1 MALYVMALAAI
12 VATTGIGIVIRKAM
26 REMAATPDQRQQIQS
41 RMFIGVAIAE
51 ALPLILIV
59 LGFIM
64 LESFTGSV
72 VVPVAIIIAVTAI
85 NFVVLLRTFLDLVK
99 DPHADKQTKTM
110 VQTTFFIGYALM
122 TAVPIIAIVAS
133 LIAAG

>member
-1 MALYVMALAAI
+1 MALAAI

-26 REMAATPDQRQQIQS
+26 RELATNSDQRQQIQS

-51 ALPLILIV
+51 MLPLILIV
-59 LGFIM
+59 LGFTM

-72 VVPVAIIIAVTAI
+72 VVPVAITIAVTVV
-85 NFVVLLRTFLDLVK
+85 NFVILLRTFLDLVK
-99 DPHADKQTKTM
+99 DPHADKQAKAI

-122 TAVPIIAIVAS
+122 TAIPIIAIVAS
-133 LIAAG
+133 VIAAR

>member
-1 MALYVMALAAI
+1 MALAAI

-26 REMAATPDQRQQIQS
+26 RELATNPDQRQQIQS

-51 ALPLILIV
+51 MLPLILIV
-59 LGFIM
+59 LGFTM

-72 VVPVAIIIAVTAI
+72 VVPVAITIAVTVV
-85 NFVVLLRTFLDLVK
+85 NFVILLRTFLDLVK
-99 DPHADKQTKTM
+99 DPHADKQAKAM

-122 TAVPIIAIVAS
+122 TAIPIIAIVAS
-133 LIAAG
+133 VIAAR

>member
-1 MALYVMALAAI
+1 MALAAI

>member
-1 MALYVMALAAI
+1 MALYLMALAAI

-26 REMAATPDQRQQIQS
+26 RELATNSDQRQQIQS

-51 ALPLILIV
+51 MLPLILIV
-59 LGFIM
+59 LGFTM

-72 VVPVAIIIAVTAI
+72 VVPVAITIAVTVV
-85 NFVVLLRTFLDLVK
+85 NFVILLRTFLDLVK
-99 DPHADKQTKTM
+99 DPHADKQAKAI

-122 TAVPIIAIVAS
+122 TAIPIIAIVAS
-133 LIAAG
+133 VIAAR